1 MRERG
6 KYDLLFLS
14 RYVGKVGGQK
24 RICEE
29 MSPPLLAAET
39 DNMPPTIIISE
50 DKDELRIR
58 PSFIQSREECSI

>member
-1 MRERG
+1 MTYCFCLGMLERW
-6 KYDLLFLS
+6 
-14 RYVGKVGGQK
+14 GGQK